1 MLRAAINPVEAFGST
16 MMTTRQRSTGG
27 AGSRSADRLDRRE
40 AQYCEEHSAEEL
52 HPERPPGRKCVL
64 VVEDNPLNMKLFRAL
79 LETQSYGT
87 LSANEGAAGLE
98 LAREHDPDL
107 IIMDVEL
114 PDASGIDIIRAL
126 KADDRTRHIP
136 VVAITASM
144 PQEEARI
151 RAVGGDGF
159 MTKPIATAGFLS
171 LVRSFL
177 EDDLAD

>member
-1 MLRAAINPVEAFGST
+1 
-16 MMTTRQRSTGG
+16 MTTRQRSTGG
-27 AGSRSADRLDRRE
+27 AGDRSADSSDRTD
-40 AQYCEEHSAEEL
+40 AQYCEEGSAGETRS
-52 HPERPPGRKCVL
+52 ERLAGCKCVL

-79 LETQSYGT
+79 LETQSYWT
-87 LSANEGAAGLE
+87 LAANEGAAGLE

-107 IIMDVEL
+107 IIMDLEL

-144 PQEEARI
+144 PYEEARI
-151 RAVGGDGF
+151 RAAGGNGF
-159 MTKPIATAGFLS
+159 MTKPIATAEFLS

-177 EDDLAD
+177 EDDPAG